1 MSYNVLNRKRYGEM
15 VEHVRRYGC
24 ECSSHTIKW
33 SYLYIMYVEI
43 THITKRLDREG
54 MICLSNEW
62 WNVCTTTIPALRI
75 SYIHIWYTYTYIHTY
90 THTYIC
96 IHTYIHTYIHML
108 ILNATWELNEIIK
121 WQLCPWPSTSWPHVW
136 ERTRFHELKCI

>member
-75 SYIHIWYTYTYIHTY
+75 SYIHIWYTYVCLKCVHVYENTYVQTFVHLWRYILISSWCPIYLYKLVHTFKAIHKHIIRHFTTHHTY
-90 THTYIC
+90 
-96 IHTYIHTYIHML
+96 
-108 ILNATWELNEIIK
+108 
-121 WQLCPWPSTSWPHVW
+121 
-136 ERTRFHELKCI
+136 